1 MPPNPTTP
9 QMRALPPGLTK
20 RLLGGLSIFT
30 MVMTV
35 PQVLTIW
42 ISHRAA
48 GISMLSWGAY
58 LFSAFVWLWYG
69 FQKRD
74 KNIYLPCIRWI
85 MLDSAVIVGALIY
98 SKRWFCAGI
107 RLRPHFMRPS

>member
-74 KNIYLPCIRWI
+74 KNIYLPCIGWI
-85 MLDSAVIVGALIY
+85 MLDSAVNCWSVDLQQ
-98 SKRWFCAGI
+98 
-107 RLRPHFMRPS
+107 MN

>member
-42 ISHRAA
+42 ISHKAA

-74 KNIYLPCIRWI
+74 KNIYLPCIGWI

-98 SKRWFCAGI
+98 SK
-107 RLRPHFMRPS
+107 

>member
-30 MVMTV
+30 MVMTAS
-35 PQVLTIW
+35 QVLTIW

-74 KNIYLPCIRWI
+74 KNIYLPCIGWI

-98 SKRWFCAGI
+98 SK
-107 RLRPHFMRPS
+107 

>member
-20 RLLGGLSIFT
+20 RLLEGLSIFT

-69 FQKRD
+69 FEKRD
-74 KNIYLPCIRWI
+74 KNIYLPCIGWI

-98 SKRWFCAGI
+98 SK
-107 RLRPHFMRPS
+107 

>member
-69 FQKRD
+69 FEKRD
-74 KNIYLPCIRWI
+74 KNIYLPCIGWI
-85 MLDSAVIVGALIY
+85 MLDSAVIVGALIH
-98 SKRWFCAGI
+98 SK
-107 RLRPHFMRPS
+107 

>member
-42 ISHRAA
+42 ISHRAS
-48 GISMLSWGAY
+48 GISMLSGARTSSRR
-58 LFSAFVWLWYG
+58 LSGFGTAFRNV
-69 FQKRD
+69 
-74 KNIYLPCIRWI
+74 IRT
-85 MLDSAVIVGALIY
+85 STYRA
-98 SKRWFCAGI
+98 
-107 RLRPHFMRPS
+107 